1 MNNETA
7 ATTRYR
13 SADDI
18 DARTDEVS
26 KPAESAVEPSPTG
39 EPREQLSALDRALE
53 EAHGSLDRD
62 AVSAGEDA
70 AGSPSS
76 PKEKPLQAEPSSEE
90 AALISMVQARLRVS
104 GVPAGDALS
113 DEALEQRNAAVEQ
126 AVLADDG
133 QTIEQ
138 IIQNSDL
145 RVLDTFMDNVQG
157 SLPDLFEMVD
167 VNLN

>member
-1 MNNETA
+1 MSNETA
-7 ATTRYR
+7 ATTGYR

-18 DARTDEVS
+18 DARTDEVGE
-26 KPAESAVEPSPTG
+26 PAESTVEPSSTG

-62 AVSAGEDA
+62 AVGAGEDA
-70 AGSPSS
+70 GDSPSS

-104 GVPAGDALS
+104 GVPAEDALS
-113 DEALEQRNAAVEQ
+113 DEALERRNAAVEQ

-145 RVLDTFMDNVQG
+145 RVLDTFMDDVQG